1 MNYFYKTLSLSTFLL
16 TLVAA
21 QYPLSREAKIIEQ
34 VSPTEV
40 MVEATGE
47 YKGSGKNDKS
57 KKKDVKN
64 NGLRRA
70 IHDSKRA
77 AIHHLLFSGTDPI
90 LQSND
95 EKMKFDNFSSKD
107 NYFFDSKNLNLFIS
121 FEEQDLRK
129 RLSTDGGKGLK
140 VVKRYKINIEKL
152 KNDLISRELISSL
165 ADLTDSI
172 GNPFIMVLPRVDKGQ
187 SPIEFLASDD
197 YASHAAS
204 VVQSYLTANQYEV
217 VVPDQAASLEAMNS
231 AQMDVKERD
240 EDIAYQLALAIG
252 SDVYIDYKGSFE
264 DAGYGT
270 QRYALEARAYETTT
284 ARLLGSETG
293 YSQGRSGDQ
302 KVSIEEAMN
311 DAIAK
316 VLSRVN
322 QYWKKDL
329 KNGIQYKLVFS
340 LAASDFDED
349 DLEEVQFSLM
359 DIIDE
364 ISNKSKENIVTDNTI
379 DYLIWCNPED
389 FDKST
394 KVYRSL
400 RRGFKDTADDYGAK
414 LGRININRKMIL
426 LKVDSE

>member
-1 MNYFYKTLSLSTFLL
+1 MNYFYKALSLSTFLF

-329 KNGIQYKLVFS
+329 KNGITGFLYNHERDTCKYCQSRV
-340 LAASDFDED
+340 
-349 DLEEVQFSLM
+349 LEYFTCRACGSSYARAYTDNV
-359 DIIDE
+359 
-364 ISNKSKENIVTDNTI
+364 ENIQSLWSKQGEHFVFND
-379 DYLIWCNPED
+379 
-389 FDKST
+389 
-394 KVYRSL
+394 YRSHY
-400 RRGFKDTADDYGAK
+400 K
-414 LGRININRKMIL
+414 
-426 LKVDSE
+426 